1 MSSNPTESFI
11 NYRDIDTG
19 NNPSGETNVDE
30 AKIYG
35 SSKYIFGTLKKLMQV
50 KPSIILISSLK
61 RSRVFLI
68 SRNHVVMLLIVIS
81 CNI

>member
-35 SSKYIFGTLKKLMQV
+35 SSIYIFGTLKKFMQV

-61 RSRVFLI
+61 RRVFLI
-68 SRNHVVMLLIVIS
+68 SHNHVVMLLIVIGK
-81 CNI
+81 CT